1 MQSFNFLLLQ
11 MTKTK
16 KLIFFF
22 IFILLN
28 NCSFDNKTGI
38 WTGSEDEKRKISEIE
53 KEQKRIINT
62 TQIYSSED
70 IFLEE
75 IALEKNI
82 ILSAPIKNSLWTTS
96 GLNEQNHLGNIYL
109 PNADNIFLK
118 KRIGKNKFSTSR
130 IISSPLIYENNIVFS
145 DDAGTIFNISENGKI
160 YWKKNIYKKLYK
172 KIYKNLVFTIYK
184 NNIYIADNIGFI
196 YVIDLDSGKLIWIK
210 NYGIPIKSNIK
221 VFNDQIFLV
230 DQDNK
235 IVSLNISDGSQIWDI
250 LSISSFIKSQNLL
263 PISISK
269 KGDLISINSA
279 ADLFKVDTH
288 SGSIYWSRNV
298 SDSLYSD
305 DTDFFKSS
313 DIVIADDQVIFSTK
327 TSIFSYEID
336 SGNIIW
342 KNEISSADAP
352 IVDGENVFI
361 ITENGFFVILDR
373 KTGKILSSRNILK
386 ILKKRKQETKVSG
399 FIMGSG
405 KIYSVTLNGY
415 LIASSGTS
423 GQAEYFKKIGD
434 PIISSPI
441 ISDGKLYILTENSRI
456 IGLN

>member
-1 MQSFNFLLLQ
+1 MNKIILE
-11 MTKTK
+11 
-16 KLIFFF
+16 
-22 IFILLN
+22 IFIY
-28 NCSFDNKTGI
+28 
-38 WTGSEDEKRKISEIE
+38 
-53 KEQKRIINT
+53 Q
-62 TQIYSSED
+62 
-70 IFLEE
+70 
-75 IALEKNI
+75 
-82 ILSAPIKNSLWTTS
+82 
-96 GLNEQNHLGNIYL
+96 
-109 PNADNIFLK
+109 NADNIFLK